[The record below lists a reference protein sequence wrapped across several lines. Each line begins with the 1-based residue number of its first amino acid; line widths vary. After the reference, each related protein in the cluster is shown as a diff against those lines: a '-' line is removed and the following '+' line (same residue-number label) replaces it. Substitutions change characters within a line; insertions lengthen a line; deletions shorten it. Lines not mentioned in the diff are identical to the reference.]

1 MRIMHNR
8 REGVG
13 RAMARSDIATITS
26 LDICGQTDFAGG
38 RYIYRFACHRFA
50 GSQTRRSS
58 EERMGGCVC
67 I

>member
-1 MRIMHNR
+1 
-8 REGVG
+8 
-13 RAMARSDIATITS
+13 MARSDIATITS